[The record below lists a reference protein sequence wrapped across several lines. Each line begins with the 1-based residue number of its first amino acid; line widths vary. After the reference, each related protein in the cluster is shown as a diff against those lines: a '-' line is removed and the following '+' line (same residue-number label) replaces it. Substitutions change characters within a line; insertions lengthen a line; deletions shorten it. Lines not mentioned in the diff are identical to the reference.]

1 MWLLRGKYFL
11 SREQKRNRLTSRL
24 TGIAWPLIDLA
35 AIAYTQLRQKKPPFK
50 IGHLNTVL
58 GEDDGKRKNYLF
70 SLNILVIQQ
79 NTQRGETNFWKCL
92 GLSFFSIT
100 SILSLFL
107 SWVCHP
113 AIPKVRTNPRKLK
126 SSLAAAYLITFRKR
140 RQNSTA
146 VVNIFHN
153 EVWKN
158 KCL

>member
-35 AIAYTQLRQKKPPFK
+35 AIAYPQLRQKKPPFK
-50 IGHLNTVL
+50 TGHLNTVL
-58 GEDDGKRKNYLF
+58 GEDDGKRKHYLF
-70 SLNILVIQQ
+70 SFNILIIWQ
-79 NTQRGETNFWKCL
+79 NTKWGDTKFRKCF

-100 SILSLFL
+100 NILSLVL

-113 AIPKVRTNPRKLK
+113 TIPKVRTNPRKSK
-126 SSLAAAYLITFRKR
+126 SSLAALFDRFQKVQTKLLR
-140 RQNSTA
+140 S

-158 KCL
+158 WCL